1 MSQTRGEVPP
11 STTAPL
17 DRVLPELDADLLRR
31 YDTVGPRYTSYPTAR
46 EFGPHFGEEEY
57 RRSAELS
64 RQGADTA
71 LSLYI
76 HIPFCESPCFY
87 CGCNRLI
94 TRDHDAADRYIEYL
108 VREATIVAPLLDRTR
123 EVRQLHLGGGT
134 PNFLR
139 ARQLSS
145 LMDDLDRRFH
155 LSSAAARDYSVELDP
170 RFLTEEFI
178 PELARCGFNRASF
191 GVQDFDPDVQR
202 AVNRIQSIAQTL
214 DAIEACRT
222 RGFRSINIDLLYGLP
237 RQTVESFRK
246 TLRAVVEARPERV
259 AVYGY
264 AHLPNLFKAQRRIP
278 PRELPDAEER
288 VGLLRLA
295 IEELGGAGYL
305 YIGLDHFALP
315 QDDLAVA
322 RERGGLHRNF
332 MGYTVHADC
341 DLIGLGVSAISHTG
355 DSYSQNH
362 RELERWEGALDE
374 GRLPIWRGLTLSF
387 DDRVRA
393 DVIQRIM
400 CVGEVDVPAVEKRH
414 GIDFASYFALELGR
428 LAVLED
434 DGLITQDGGRIRA
447 SARGRLLLRLVAMTF
462 DRYVG
467 AASLAS
473 ATNAGQT
480 AASSAKGRP
489 TTAAQPGGSAQSPF
503 SRVI

>member
-1 MSQTRGEVPP
+1 MPQARCELPR
-11 STTAPL
+11 STTPPL
-17 DRVLPELDADLLRR
+17 DRGLPALDADLLRR

-46 EFGPHFGEEEY
+46 EFGLHFGEHDY
-57 RRSAELS
+57 RRCAELS
-64 RQGADTA
+64 CNAADTP

-94 TRDHDAADRYIEYL
+94 TRDHDRADRYLEYL
-108 VREATIVAPLLDRTR
+108 AREATIVAPLFDRAR

-145 LMDDLDRRFH
+145 LMDDLDRSFR
-155 LSSAAARDYSVELDP
+155 LSSDAARDYSVELDP
-170 RFLTEEFI
+170 RYLADDFV
-178 PELARCGFNRASF
+178 PELARLGFNRASF
-191 GVQDFDPDVQR
+191 GVQDFDPDVQG

-214 DAIEACRT
+214 DAIEACRM

-237 RQTVESFRK
+237 RQTVQSFRK

-264 AHLPNLFKAQRRIP
+264 AHLPNLFKAQRRMDP
-278 PRELPDAEER
+278 HELPDAEGR
-288 VGLLRLA
+288 IALLRLA
-295 IEELGGAGYL
+295 IEELCAAGYL

-315 QDDLAVA
+315 EDDLAVA
-322 RERGGLHRNF
+322 RERGGLHRSF
-332 MGYTVHADC
+332 MGYTVQADC
-341 DLIGLGVSAISHTG
+341 DLIGLGVSAISHVG
-355 DSYSQNH
+355 DSFSQSH
-362 RELERWEGALDE
+362 RDLKHWEGALDE
-374 GRLPIWRGLTLSF
+374 GRLPIWRGLVLSC

-400 CVGEVDVPAVEKRH
+400 CLGEVDVAAIEKRH
-414 GIDFASYFALELGR
+414 GVDFASYFAPELGT

-434 DGLITQDGGRIRA
+434 DGLIRRDGESIRA
-447 SARGRLLLRLVAMTF
+447 TARGRLLLRLVAMTF

-467 AASLAS
+467 AAQSRS
-473 ATNAGQT
+473 T
-480 AASSAKGRP
+480 AA
-489 TTAAQPGGSAQSPF
+489 AAPGGSAQTPF